1 MPVEEEEDFSEP
13 ASEEYPR
20 RAEARTLWGMA
31 KRVLRAAGRK
41 EEVAGVERRKTRDAD
56 LAAEAIVKEGMICT
70 VRNERSLMGCRG
82 KESRESSGT
91 STRRGRNRE
100 P

>member
-1 MPVEEEEDFSEP
+1 MPVEEEDFSEP

-20 RAEARTLWGMA
+20 RAEAWRLWGMA

-70 VRNERSLMGCRG
+70 VRNERSLMGL
-82 KESRESSGT
+82 
-91 STRRGRNRE
+91 
-100 P
+100 